1 MTSQEHSQWL
11 SIGVS
16 SRGDKEGWR
25 LETKFQSLQRMLHSV
40 DEIFLHPG

>member
-1 MTSQEHSQWL
+1 MTSQEHSQLAFHWCEFQ
-11 SIGVS
+11 
-16 SRGDKEGWR
+16 RGQRRG